1 MGIETYQ
8 NNHEEA
14 DTFPNLC
21 PSIVELSTQVV
32 SVYAA
37 DTDVFALL
45 LRHQMTLYMK
55 INTKDYIDMTSVVEL
70 LGNKVCSVLMSW
82 HCLTGSDT
90 NGRFCGKTKEF
101 WVMCFL

>member
-1 MGIETYQ
+1 
-8 NNHEEA
+8 
-14 DTFPNLC
+14 
-21 PSIVELSTQVV
+21 
-32 SVYAA
+32 
-37 DTDVFALL
+37 
-45 LRHQMTLYMK
+45 MK

-70 LGNKVCSVLMSW
+70 FGNKVCSALMSW